1 MALESYILTT
11 NVTTPIV
18 RATGIPHKPQAIDM
32 KRLRKGDIIKGELKH
47 ANNKPAFVL
56 VDGVMV
62 VPIGSVKKLVTKDIV
77 SPANGQDESNV
88 DGESKQKS
96 TVIKTLPKVKYIDAI
111 VVGAL
116 IGVGSVYLAEK
127 QGWIPEVDK
136 KNKLYGAI
144 LGAALGTYLLYRFKP
159 QGTIKIKE

>member
-1 MALESYILTT
+1 MALESYILTA

-77 SPANGQDESNV
+77 STAEGKEESNF
-88 DGESKQKS
+88 DGTGKPKN
-96 TVIKTLPKVKYIDAI
+96 TVTQALPKLKYIDAI
-111 VVGAL
+111 VLGSL
-116 IGVGSVYLAEK
+116 LGVGGVYLAEK
-127 QGWIPEVDK
+127 QGWLPEVDK
-136 KNKLYGAI
+136 KNKIYGAI
-144 LGAALGTYLLYRFKP
+144 IGAALGSYLLYRFKP
-159 QGTIKIKE
+159 QQTIKIKE